1 MNWWFP
7 GSRASVQTHQRRRSW
22 SRAENKDNRPLILMS
37 MFGFGLKQQPLQR
50 PLLVQLSWTCTLSYW
65 SKRLTFNGSAWD
77 VVGVRFTCDLRCLGC
92 CFLFPGVICIQS
104 VSLVKPC
111 EPAPCVLVVDTGPVQ
126 SQSSAD
132 TGAEQ
137 QRSRRMFGLFLLLMA
152 LIKLQQRKVK
162 RIEPRPW
169 NTIETEKC
177 KSSHHQMILHVE
189 GHRFLRL
196 QILLEDVFPLLA
208 TSPSPAQLQRVV
220 SEGDPLRYVR
230 SKVDS
235 FWRWNLFFCCR
246 KNRRQMHEDFGGV
259 KWKHSLCQ
267 LTEPNVKFQTILFF
281 FSPDDIKG
289 QRESG
294 RSKSNRNSK
303 TRWSPGEDLNMWLHG
318 SRSVCSS
325 SPDGNDRGQTNE
337 QTSSPYH
344 GCSSWYQW
352 NQMKQGS
359 RHSSKT
365 DSSQNRIRRRW
376 SVMLTSRSKGRK
388 EKTWR
393 VSQWKLHKNLF

>member
-22 SRAENKDNRPLILMS
+22 SRAENKDNRPLILTS

-50 PLLVQLSWTCTLSYW
+50 PLLVQLSWTCTLSFW

-92 CFLFPGVICIQS
+92 CFLFPGVICIRS

-126 SQSSAD
+126 SQSFAD

-196 QILLEDVFPLLA
+196 QIFNFTWRRFPSSCHFPIPRSAAEGCLWRRSAPLRSEQSWLVLEMEPLFLLQKEQKANAWRLWWRQMKTFPLS
-208 TSPSPAQLQRVV
+208 T
-220 SEGDPLRYVR
+220 
-230 SKVDS
+230 
-235 FWRWNLFFCCR
+235 
-246 KNRRQMHEDFGGV
+246 NR
-259 KWKHSLCQ
+259 
-267 LTEPNVKFQTILFF
+267 T
-281 FSPDDIKG
+281 
-289 QRESG
+289 
-294 RSKSNRNSK
+294 
-303 TRWSPGEDLNMWLHG
+303 
-318 SRSVCSS
+318 
-325 SPDGNDRGQTNE
+325 
-337 QTSSPYH
+337 
-344 GCSSWYQW
+344 
-352 NQMKQGS
+352 
-359 RHSSKT
+359 
-365 DSSQNRIRRRW
+365 
-376 SVMLTSRSKGRK
+376 
-388 EKTWR
+388 
-393 VSQWKLHKNLF
+393 